1 MGLSDTSTATE
12 HAPQGLS
19 AVRARLAQ
27 ARGKTYW
34 RSLEEL
40 ADTAEFKQLLRQE
53 YPREAAVWDGSISRR
68 RFLQLIGASLALA
81 GVAGC
86 TPRSANEKIVPY
98 VRQPEGVTPGVARY
112 FATAALMSGY
122 ALGVLAESHEGR
134 PTKLEGNPEHPA
146 SLGATNAFAQALIL
160 QMYDPDRSQAVLN
173 AGRESSWQQFTT
185 AISGTLGGLAPGGL
199 RILTGTVTS
208 PTMSAQLADL
218 LGRYEGARWH
228 RYEPVGDDNSIE
240 GARLALGEPLHTYYD
255 FSAASV
261 IVSLDANFLYDD
273 PASVRYQRQF
283 TDGRRVE
290 DGRTDMN
297 RLYVVESDSTITGAM
312 ADHRWALPPGGIQ
325 AFAQALAAALG
336 VAGATPIESAVPAA
350 VVEAIARDLQAN
362 GARTVIVAGRGQPP
376 AVHALA
382 HAMNAALGNIGTTVF
397 MTAPVDAGVASGAGT
412 LAELVSD
419 LNAGSVGLLVILG
432 GNPVYDAPVDLAFAD
447 ALAKAGTSIHL
458 GLYADETAQRCTWH
472 IPEAHSLEAWSDAR
486 AFDGTVTLIQPL
498 IQPLYDGKSAHEL
511 LAVLLGAPD
520 SAGYDLVRT
529 YWQAELPGDFETAW
543 ATALHDGVVADTA
556 LPVVTP
562 TVAAAGDWLTAAP
575 AAAAGLHALF
585 VPDPSAWDGRYANNG
600 WLQELPRPLTKL
612 TWDNVALFSPAT
624 AERLGLVNGDVVNL
638 TLNGRSVR
646 GPVWIMPGHADD
658 TVTLPLG
665 YGRQAAGRVGSGVG
679 FNAYALRTSDAP
691 WFAAGLEVAPTG
703 ERIKLATTQMHYN
716 MEGRDLVQTA
726 AIEEFRA
733 EPELIHERIH
743 HPEGSI
749 YTEWKYEGHAWGMSI
764 DLNACV
770 GCNACVVACVAE
782 NNIPVVGKE
791 QVLAQREMH
800 WLRIDTYFEGDPAEL
815 NPVFQPMMCQQCE
828 NAPCEPVCPVG
839 ATVHSSEGLNDMVYN
854 RCVGTRYCANNC
866 PYKVRRFNF
875 LQFADWDTE
884 SLKPLRNPDVTV
896 RQRGVMEKCTFCVQ
910 RIEEARSAAIREGRE
925 IRDGDVTTACQQA
938 CPTRAITFGDINSPN
953 AAVTQRKSQPQDYGV
968 LTHLNTKP
976 RTTYMARFTNPNP
989 EIQASSA

>member
-1 MGLSDTSTATE
+1 MSTAPE
-12 HAPQGLS
+12 QAAQGL
-19 AVRARLAQ
+19 AAMRARLAQ

-53 YPREAAVWDGSISRR
+53 YPREAAVWDGSLSRR

-86 TPRSANEKIVPY
+86 TPRNANEKIVPY

-112 FATAALMSGY
+112 FATAVLMGGQ

-160 QMYDPDRSQAVLN
+160 QMYDPDRSQTVLN
-173 AGRESSWQQFTT
+173 AGHESSWQQFTS
-185 AISGTLGGLAPGGL
+185 AISSTLNGLAPGGL
-199 RILTGTVTS
+199 RILTGAATS
-208 PTMSAQLADL
+208 PTLAGQMADL
-218 LGRYEGARWH
+218 LAHFPGARWH

-240 GARLALGEPLHTYYD
+240 GARLALGQPLNTYYD

-283 TDGRRVE
+283 SDGRRVA
-290 DGRTDMN
+290 DGLTDMN

-312 ADHRWALPPGGIQ
+312 ADHRWALLPGDIQ

-336 VAGATPIESAVPAA
+336 VAGVAAVESAVPAA
-350 VVEAIARDLQAN
+350 TVAAIARDLHAN
-362 GARTVIVAGRGQPP
+362 GARTVVVPGRSQPP

-397 MTAPVDAGVASGAGT
+397 MTEPVDIGVANGAGT
-412 LAELVSD
+412 LAELVAD
-419 LNAGSVGLLVILG
+419 LEAGSVGLLVMLG
-432 GNPVYDAPVDLAFAD
+432 GNPVYDAPADLAFAD
-447 ALAKAGTSIHL
+447 ALAKAGASIHL

-486 AFDGTVTLIQPL
+486 AFDGSVTFIQPL

-511 LAVLLGAPD
+511 LAVLLGAPND
-520 SAGYDLVRT
+520 AGYDLVRKH
-529 YWQAELPGDFETAW
+529 WQTQLSGDFEVVW
-543 ATALHDGVVADTA
+543 ATALHDGS
-556 LPVVTP
+556 LPNTKFATIIP
-562 TVAAAGDWLTAAP
+562 PVAAASGWLTAAP
-575 AAAAGLHALF
+575 AAAGGLQAVF
-585 VPDPSAWDGRYANNG
+585 APDPSAWDGRYANNC

-612 TWDNVALFSPAT
+612 TWDNAALVSPAT
-624 AERLGLVNGDVVNL
+624 AERLGLTNGDIVRL
-638 TLNGRSVR
+638 TLDGRTVH
-646 GPVWIMPGHADD
+646 GPAWIVPGHADN

-679 FNAYALRTSDAP
+679 FNAYALRTSAAP
-691 WFAAGLEVAPTG
+691 WFAAGLEVTKTG
-703 ERIKLATTQMHYN
+703 ERIDLATTQLHFN
-716 MEGRDLVQTA
+716 MEGRDLVLSAT
-726 AIEEFRA
+726 IDEFRA
-733 EPELIHERIH
+733 EPGMIRARVD
-743 HPEGSI
+743 HPQESI
-749 YTEWKYEGHAWGMSI
+749 YPAWKYEGHAWGMSV

-791 QVLAQREMH
+791 QVLVQREMH

-815 NPVFQPMMCQQCE
+815 NPVFQPMMCQHCE
-828 NAPCEPVCPVG
+828 DAPCEPVCPVG

-875 LQFADWDTE
+875 LQFSDWNTE
-884 SLKPLRNPDVTV
+884 SLKPMRNPDVTV

-910 RIEEARSAAIREGRE
+910 RIEEARSAAIREGRA
-925 IRDGDVTTACQQA
+925 IRDGEIKTACQQA
-938 CPTRAITFGDINSPN
+938 CPTQAIIFGDINDPVS
-953 AAVTQRKSQPQDYGV
+953 AVARRKAQPQDYGV
-968 LTHLNTKP
+968 LTYLNTKP
-976 RTTYMARFTNPNP
+976 RTSYMARFNNPNP